1 MMCKLFVRKADGFIR
16 LDDLLKF
23 FGVATTGGQA
33 KILIQAGNVEVNG
46 TVCTMRGKKLRVG
59 DVVKFGENLYQVEEE
74 SS

>member
-59 DVVKFGENLYQVEEE
+59 DIVKFGENLYQVEEE